1 MSDLDNVMLGQCS
14 SVRKSQDDGRICLLV
29 FGGRPELALMVTTG
43 VSGVVCG
50 GAVCHNRRAAPG
62 QRETRQAMPRG
73 GSIKE
78 KMARKLKNSAPKRT
92 PPKKKLLKKVLKA
105 IRNQPSNATR
115 GEVSPL
121 LLLLLPH
128 IRLLLGSKIAP
139 LHKSH
144 NVIVVGGK
152 GYNFAKYS

>member
-1 MSDLDNVMLGQCS
+1 MSIRQEITRRWPYS
-14 SVRKSQDDGRICLLV
+14 LLV

-78 KMARKLKNSAPKRT
+78 KMARKLKKSAPKELRQ
-92 PPKKKLLKKVLKA
+92 KKVSQKSA
-105 IRNQPSNATR
+105 QGNKKPVKQC
-115 GEVSPL
+115 
-121 LLLLLPH
+121 
-128 IRLLLGSKIAP
+128 
-139 LHKSH
+139 HKWES
-144 NVIVVGGK
+144 
-152 GYNFAKYS
+152 

>member
-1 MSDLDNVMLGQCS
+1 MSIRQEITRRWPYS
-14 SVRKSQDDGRICLLV
+14 LLV

-78 KMARKLKNSAPKRT
+78 KMARKLKNSAPKRP
-92 PPKKKLLKKVLKA
+92 PPKKSYSKKCSRQQETSQAMAQEGKL
-105 IRNQPSNATR
+105 
-115 GEVSPL
+115 
-121 LLLLLPH
+121 
-128 IRLLLGSKIAP
+128 AP
-139 LHKSH
+139 LS
-144 NVIVVGGK
+144 
-152 GYNFAKYS
+152 YYSFLI

>member
-1 MSDLDNVMLGQCS
+1 MLGQCS

-78 KMARKLKNSAPKRT
+78 KMARKLKKSAPKRT
-92 PPKKKLLKKVLKA
+92 PPKKKLLKKCSRKQETSQA
-105 IRNQPSNATR
+105 MPQEGN
-115 GEVSPL
+115 
-121 LLLLLPH
+121 
-128 IRLLLGSKIAP
+128 IAP
-139 LHKSH
+139 FS
-144 NVIVVGGK
+144 
-152 GYNFAKYS
+152 YNSFLI

>member
-78 KMARKLKNSAPKRT
+78 KMARKKKIGPLKELRQ
-92 PPKKKLLKKVLKA
+92 KKVTQKSA
-105 IRNQPSNATR
+105 QGNKKPAKQCHKR
-115 GEVSPL
+115 GS
-121 LLLLLPH
+121 
-128 IRLLLGSKIAP
+128 
-139 LHKSH
+139 
-144 NVIVVGGK
+144 
-152 GYNFAKYS
+152 

>member
-1 MSDLDNVMLGQCS
+1 MFSNDSYSAQGSASLKPP
-14 SVRKSQDDGRICLLV
+14 SVRPWQCHVRSMSIRQEITRRWPYSLLV

-78 KMARKLKNSAPKRT
+78 KMARKLKKSAPKRT
-92 PPKKKLLKKVLKA
+92 PPKKSYSKKCSRQQETSQAMPQMGKLA
-105 IRNQPSNATR
+105 PS
-115 GEVSPL
+115 S
-121 LLLLLPH
+121 
-128 IRLLLGSKIAP
+128 
-139 LHKSH
+139 
-144 NVIVVGGK
+144 
-152 GYNFAKYS
+152 YYSFLI

>member
-14 SVRKSQDDGRICLLV
+14 SVRKSQDDGRSCLLV

-78 KMARKLKNSAPKRT
+78 KMARKLKKSAPKRT
-92 PPKKKLLKKVLKA
+92 PPKKKLLKKCS
-105 IRNQPSNATR
+105 RQ
-115 GEVSPL
+115 
-121 LLLLLPH
+121 
-128 IRLLLGSKIAP
+128 
-139 LHKSH
+139 
-144 NVIVVGGK
+144 
-152 GYNFAKYS
+152 